1 MLSPDNSILIFTVLL
16 AASLFGIYG
25 ERKGWFKRISGV
37 LVTIIVM
44 AIFAT
49 TGLIPSASDPGV
61 DVPVYNFV
69 FKYFVPLAI
78 PLLLFKVQMGRII
91 RESGRLLLIFLIGS
105 VGVVLGA
112 LVAWMLVDIGPET
125 YKLAGVLIGTYT
137 GGSVNFIAVASTL
150 DFLQSP
156 HFPSTIA
163 VDNVFTNFFLMGL
176 FVIPSI
182 GWISNKFAKWEEPE
196 DFVGRAKN
204 SMAEIALESIV
215 LCLFIAFGLFAF
227 SSWLSPVLGRMID
240 TDIDL
245 TVLLIT
251 ILTIVLANVLPDKMN
266 ALSDVAF
273 DLGMFF
279 MYIFLA
285 VIGAAA
291 DLGTMLTAS
300 SGVVVFAAIILT
312 VHFLFTLVLG
322 KLLGYSLE
330 EILVASSANTAGP
343 AVSAPMA
350 AAFGMRSA
358 VTPAILVAI
367 MGYVIGTFLGVS
379 TGLMLAP

>member
-1 MLSPDNSILIFTVLL
+1 MLSPTNSILIFTILL
-16 AASLFGIYG
+16 LASLFGIYG

-44 AIFAT
+44 ALLAT
-49 TGLIPSASDPGV
+49 FGVVPSASDLDI
-61 DVPVYNFV
+61 DVPAYDFV
-69 FKYFVPLAI
+69 FQYFVPLAI

-137 GGSVNFIAVASTL
+137 GGSVNFIAVATTL

-196 DFVGRAKN
+196 DFVDHAKN
-204 SMAEIALESIV
+204 SMSEIALESIV

-227 SSWLSPVLGRMID
+227 SSWLSPVLSRMIG

-251 ILTIVLANVLPDKMN
+251 ILTIVFANVLPDKMN

-291 DLGTMLTAS
+291 DLGAMLTAS

-312 VHFLFTLVLG
+312 VHFLFTLFLG

-367 MGYVIGTFLGVS
+367 MGYVIGTFMGVT
-379 TGLMLAP
+379 TGLILAP